1 VGWRVCGLRYTAALS
16 LSPKGRYVT
25 ALRLGD
31 LGRVRRTPSGLSRPP
46 RGLREVGLAPLDVT
60 FALASITRGIVGK
73 AAVVRRCQSGHHR
86 RPDRA

>member
-1 VGWRVCGLRYTAALS
+1 MGWRVCGLRYTAALS

-46 RGLREVGLAPLDVT
+46 RGLPESRVSA
-60 FALASITRGIVGK
+60 TRRHLRSRVND
-73 AAVVRRCQSGHHR
+73 
-86 RPDRA
+86 PF